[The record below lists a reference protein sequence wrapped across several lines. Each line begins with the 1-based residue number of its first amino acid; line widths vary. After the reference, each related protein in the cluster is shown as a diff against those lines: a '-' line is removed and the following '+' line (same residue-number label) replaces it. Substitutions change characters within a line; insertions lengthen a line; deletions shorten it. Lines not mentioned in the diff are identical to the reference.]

1 VNLKVLNINKFRTRN
16 AKHETQNSM
25 ELKDKLISS
34 YLAFENSGF
43 IDTDSKVHAERN
55 LAFLQFEKL
64 GFPTKK
70 EEDWKYTSLKPIL
83 NKDYNLFPDAENDI
97 ELKDVKRYFIH
108 EIDSYKVVFVDGVYS
123 SFLSET
129 THEGCDICLFSSAI
143 KKPKY
148 KMVID
153 HYFNTIAEK
162 DENLTALNT
171 AFTKEGVYIN
181 IPKNTIVPKP
191 IQVLHFSTGNNNDV
205 LLQPRNLIVVG
216 ENSHVQII
224 ERHQSLS
231 ENATLTNVV
240 TEIFAAKRA
249 IVDYYKI
256 QNDLQTASLIDST
269 YVSQKQN
276 SIVSINTYA
285 FGGKLT
291 RNNLKFYHNGT
302 HITSNLNGITIIGD
316 KQHVDHNT
324 LVDHKTPDCESHQ
337 NYKGIYAEKSTGVFN
352 GKVMVHKEAQKT
364 NAFQQNNNILL
375 HDGATINA
383 KPQLKI
389 YADDVKCSH
398 GCTIGQLDEEAL
410 FYLRSRGIPKQEAT
424 ALLLYAFSND
434 VLNHIKIPA
443 LKNRITKLIA
453 LKLGVNLGFD
463 L

>member
-1 VNLKVLNINKFRTRN
+1 
-16 AKHETQNSM
+16 M
-25 ELKDKLISS
+25 ELKDKLIGSF
-34 YLAFENSGF
+34 LAFENTGLA
-43 IDTDSKVHAERN
+43 DLDSKVHQERTE
-55 LAFLQFEKL
+55 AFNRFEKV

-70 EEDWKYTSLKPIL
+70 EEDWKYTSLKSIL
-83 NKDYNLFPDAENDI
+83 NNDYNLFPDKENNI
-97 ELKDVKRYFIH
+97 ELKDVKRFFIH

-129 THEGCDICLFSSAI
+129 THEGCDICLLSSAI

-162 DENLTALNT
+162 EENLTALNT
-171 AFTKEGVYIN
+171 AFTNEGVYIN
-181 IPKNTIVPKP
+181 IPKNTVLPKP
-191 IQVLHFSTGNNNDV
+191 IQVMHFSTGNSKDV
-205 LLQPRNLIVVG
+205 LLQPRNLIIVG
-216 ENSHVQII
+216 ENAYVQII

-231 ENATLTNVV
+231 ENATLTNSV
-240 TEIFAAKRA
+240 TEIFAQKRA

-256 QNDLQTASLIDST
+256 QNDLQSASLIDST

-276 SIVSINTYA
+276 SIASVNTYS

-291 RNNLKFYHNGT
+291 RNNLKFYHTDT

-316 KQHVDHNT
+316 KQHADHNT

-337 NYKGIYAEKSTGVFN
+337 NYKGIFADKSVGVFN
-352 GKVMVHKEAQKT
+352 GKILVHKEAQKT

-375 HDGATINA
+375 NDGASINA

-389 YADDVKCSH
+389 FADDVKCSH
-398 GCTIGQLDEEAL
+398 GCTIGQLDEDAL
-410 FYLRSRGIPKQEAT
+410 FYLRSRGIPIDKAK
-424 ALLLYAFSND
+424 ALLLYAFAND
-434 VLNHIKIPA
+434 ALDKIKIPA